1 MSEEQ
6 LKAFLAKVRDDPT
19 LHDKLK
25 SAQTVEHIVE
35 IAKHHGHHFTAEHVK
50 NTPLTQEE
58 LEVVNGGTC
67 AGNGAV
73 ATAAVAASIA
83 WCGVPPRA
91 VGM

>member
-6 LKAFLAKVRDDPT
+6 LKAFLAKVKDDPT

-50 NTPLTQEE
+50 NTPLTPEE

-73 ATAAVAASIA
+73 ATAAIAASIA
-83 WCGVPPRA
+83 WCGVPPKA